1 MWKGID
7 LEREE
12 RPGGHQLPE
21 SGRSLMKSSKR
32 LGNELLAI
40 NSLGSVPLIVLLI
53 TGPGLK
59 TQERKRNSQTTEN
72 FL

>member
-1 MWKGID
+1 
-7 LEREE
+7 
-12 RPGGHQLPE
+12 
-21 SGRSLMKSSKR
+21 MKSSKR

-59 TQERKRNSQTTEN
+59 TQERKRTHRDY
-72 FL
+72 

>member
-59 TQERKRNSQTTEN
+59 TQELTETTEN

>member
-32 LGNELLAI
+32 LANELLAI
-40 NSLGSVPLIVLLI
+40 NSLESVPLIVLLI

-59 TQERKRNSQTTEN
+59 TQELTETTEN